1 MSWRIEGPYV
11 PRPEEEPS
19 PPATPPGET
28 DEGEEWPA
36 AVYVPAPAPSEE
48 ELARRLRERIRTY
61 PDFPREGVQFRD
73 VVPIFRDP
81 DLFDDVLTR
90 LEAAALGWEVDWV
103 AAVESR
109 GFLLGA
115 PLADRLGLPLAP
127 VRKQGKL
134 PGETA
139 TRSYELEYG
148 SAELELQREAVE
160 EEKAVLLVDDLL
172 ATGGT
177 LHAAAR
183 LLEDVG
189 ARVAGMAVLV
199 ELEGLGGRDAVRGY
213 NLLSLLRL

>member
-1 MSWRIEGPYV
+1 MSWRAEGPYV
-11 PRPEEEPS
+11 PRPEEERS
-19 PPATPPGET
+19 PPGEA
-28 DEGEEWPA
+28 DEGEGWPA
-36 AVYVPAPAPSEE
+36 TVYVPAPEPSEE
-48 ELARRLRERIRTY
+48 ELEGRLRERIRTY
-61 PDFPREGVQFRD
+61 ADFPREGVRFRD
-73 VVPIFRDP
+73 VVPVFRDP
-81 DLFDDVLTR
+81 RLFDDVLARMET
-90 LEAAALGWEVDWV
+90 AALGWEVNWV

-115 PLADRLGLPLAP
+115 PLADRLELPLAP
-127 VRKQGKL
+127 IRKEGKL
-134 PGETA
+134 PGETS

-160 EEKAVLLVDDLL
+160 DGKAVLLVDDLL

-177 LHAAAR
+177 LQAAAR

-189 ARVAGMAVLV
+189 ARVAGMVVLV